1 MCAIID
7 ADVVAEAFGRNQTP
21 AGQAFRYSVDC
32 QGLRLIAGGE
42 LLDALDKHQN
52 FRTWR
57 AVARQY
63 GRVQIIGRGIVEPL
77 ANQLRSSNSCVSN
90 DAHVIALA
98 QVSGARL
105 LFSNDKPLHQD
116 FKDKR
121 LIDDPRGKVF
131 STNEDRS
138 VTRTH
143 RRLLNDSSLCIVGAV
158 GSD

>member
-21 AGQAFRYSVDC
+21 VGQAFRQSVDC
-32 QGLRLIAGGE
+32 QGLRLIVGGE
-42 LLDALDKHQN
+42 LLDELDKHQN

-63 GRVQIIGRGIVEPL
+63 GRVQIIGRGIVDLL
-77 ANQLRSSNSCVSN
+77 ANQLRSLNSCVSN
-90 DAHVIALA
+90 DVHVIRSLMLA
-98 QVSGARL
+98 ERGGARL
-105 LFSNDKPLHQD
+105 LFSNDKSLHRD

-121 LIDDPRGKVF
+121 LIDGPRGKVF
-131 STNEDRS
+131 STNEETS

-143 RRLLNDSSLCIVGAV
+143 RRLLNDSSLCIVA
-158 GSD
+158 S

>member
-7 ADVVAEAFGRNQTP
+7 ADVVAEAFGRNRTP
-21 AGQAFRYSVDC
+21 AGRAFRASIDSR
-32 QGLRLIAGGE
+32 GLRLIVGGE
-42 LLDALDKHQN
+42 LLDELDHHQN

-57 AVARQY
+57 VVALQY

-98 QVSGARL
+98 QASGARL
-105 LFSNDKPLHQD
+105 LFSNDKALHRD
-116 FKDKR
+116 FTDKQ
-121 LIDDPRGKVF
+121 LIDGPRGKVF
-131 STNEDRS
+131 STNKGSS

-143 RRLLNDSSLCIVGAV
+143 RRLLNDSSLCTSAP
-158 GSD
+158 